1 MHLLILDGSTDD
13 APIPGHVAREASS
26 LGARLTRFKL
36 AELCLAPCLGDF
48 ECWLKTPGRCRSQD
62 ALQDILRAFQAADLV
77 VFLTPVV
84 FGGYGSILKKTVD
97 RLIPSINPFFR
108 QRDGLTRHTPRYA
121 AYPAMLFIGWAD
133 QLGEPARRS
142 FAELAG
148 GNAINM
154 QAPNF
159 RSLLVTAAD
168 SDWQNAV
175 SAALRA
181 GLHGTAGDPW
191 PSAPAEA
198 LFAACV
204 PDFVD
209 SGAKPPR
216 RATIFVGSARPKG
229 SSSSES
235 LGRALA
241 AGLEKAGVATTLVHA
256 VSFIKAGRAAEKAL
270 STMLAAELLVI
281 AAPLYVDTLPA
292 LTTHALERLAECLPN
307 ASYPLR
313 TVVGVLNCGFPEAAH
328 NRTAMAILRNFTQQA
343 GLLWAGG
350 LAMGA
355 GEILHGKPL
364 TKARLLLRPQRRALA
379 LAARDLAAG
388 RPLSPE
394 ASKEMARPLVPSSL
408 FRWLGAAR
416 WLWQARRHGL
426 GWRQLVARPFE
437 RRQTGS

>member
-13 APIPGHVAREASS
+13 APIPGHVVQVASS

-48 ECWLKTPGRCRSQD
+48 ACWLQTPGRCRSQD
-62 ALQDILRAFQAADLV
+62 AQQDILHAFQAADLV

-84 FGGYGSILKKTVD
+84 FGGYGSILKKAVD
-97 RLIPSINPFFR
+97 RLIPSINPFFH

-133 QLGEPARRS
+133 QLSNQARRS
-142 FAELAG
+142 FADLAG

-168 SDWQNAV
+168 SAWQNAV
-175 SAALRA
+175 SAAIRA
-181 GLHGTAGDPW
+181 GLQGAPGDPW
-191 PSAPAEA
+191 PSAPGEA
-198 LFAACV
+198 LFAACTPDLVV
-204 PDFVD
+204 PEPV
-209 SGAKPPR
+209 APR

-241 AGLEKAGVATTLVHA
+241 AGLEQAGVATTLVHA

-270 STMLAAELLVI
+270 STMLAGELLVI

-292 LTTHALERLAECLPN
+292 LATHALERLAERLPN
-307 ASYPLR
+307 AGYPLR
-313 TVVGVLNCGFPEAAH
+313 TVVGLLNCGFPEAAH
-328 NRTAMAILRNFTQQA
+328 NRTAMVILRNFTQQA
-343 GLLWAGG
+343 GLLWSGG

-355 GEILHGKPL
+355 GEILHGQAL
-364 TKARLLLRPQRRALA
+364 SKARLLRPQRRALA

-394 ASKEMARPLVPSSL
+394 ASKEMASPLVPPSL